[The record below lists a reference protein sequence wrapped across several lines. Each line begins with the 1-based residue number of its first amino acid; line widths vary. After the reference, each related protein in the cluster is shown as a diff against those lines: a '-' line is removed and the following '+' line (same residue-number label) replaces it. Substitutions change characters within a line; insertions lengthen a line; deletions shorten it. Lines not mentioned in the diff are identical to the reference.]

1 MPHPIPY
8 TRWTGAAVVA
18 LLFTLAGCSNQPS
31 FTVDYADDADF
42 SSFRSY
48 RWYDDIH
55 GSELAEYRQYNSS
68 DKRVRTYV
76 DRELKA
82 HGLRESTTE
91 RADVW
96 VNYHI
101 SKEQQM
107 RIDSFSRYPSAG
119 MHGGVGV
126 GTYGSAVSLGYSSG
140 PSVRTYKEG
149 TVVLDIIDARSSKIV
164 WRGIAEGRLKEN
176 LSINDKNRVASE
188 VAAELLADFPPRPV
202 PAD

>member
-8 TRWTGAAVVA
+8 PRWTGAAVVA
-18 LLFTLAGCSNQPS
+18 LLFALAGCSNQPS

>member
-149 TVVLDIIDARSSKIV
+149 TVVLDIIDARSSNIV

>member
-1 MPHPIPY
+1 MPHPLPY
-8 TRWTGAAVVA
+8 TRWAGAALVG

-55 GSELAEYRQYNSS
+55 GSELADYRQYNSS

-107 RIDSFSRYPSAG
+107 RIDSFSRYPTAG

-149 TVVLDIIDARSSKIV
+149 TVVLDIIDARSSKII
-164 WRGIAEGRLKEN
+164 WRGIAEGRLKEH
-176 LSINDKNRVASE
+176 LSISDKNRVASE
-188 VAAELLADFPPRPV
+188 VAAELLADFPPRPA

>member
-8 TRWTGAAVVA
+8 PRWTGAAVVA

-55 GSELAEYRQYNSS
+55 GSELAEYRQYNST

>member
-8 TRWTGAAVVA
+8 TRWAGAAVVA
-18 LLFTLAGCSNQPS
+18 LLLTLAGCSNQPS

-82 HGLRESTTE
+82 RGLRESTTE

-107 RIDSFSRYPSAG
+107 RIDSFSRYPSTG

-126 GTYGSAVSLGYSSG
+126 GTYGSAVSLGYSTG

-176 LSINDKNRVASE
+176 LSIYDKNRVASE
-188 VAAELLADFPPRPV
+188 VAAELLADFPPRPAL
-202 PAD
+202 AD